1 MPSFSEQ
8 RAGNSMVEHGREAG
22 KFYRGKAGDTS
33 NFSVFFRIV
42 FCPACMATTI
52 SCKNCQTRFQGN
64 YCPQCG
70 QSAHTHRI
78 DAHYMLHDIPHS
90 ILHVDKGLPYTFI
103 QLCKNPGKALLD
115 YLQGRRVRFF
125 RPFAYVVILST
136 ISALLLKFTL
146 SETVA
151 APKNKLLSLI
161 AQYPSILVFGLIP
174 FVSLISWLVFRKKA
188 FNYWEHFLSH
198 TYLAA
203 QINVILVIMHL
214 LSLTGIF
221 ANAGLAL
228 KLAIFNGFFMTYHGY
243 TFSALFTNN
252 YREKFSTR
260 LLLEITLC
268 CFLLGS
274 IYAMSLSFSGVA
286 TRWF

>member
-1 MPSFSEQ
+1 MS
-8 RAGNSMVEHGREAG
+8 
-22 KFYRGKAGDTS
+22 
-33 NFSVFFRIV
+33 
-42 FCPACMATTI
+42 TTI
-52 SCKNCQTRFQGN
+52 SCKNCQTQFQGN

-70 QSAHTHRI
+70 QSAQTHRI

-103 QLCKNPGKALLD
+103 QLCRNPGKALLD
-115 YLQGRRVRFF
+115 YLQGKRVRFF

-146 SETVA
+146 SGTVQE
-151 APKNKLLSLI
+151 PKNKLLSLI
-161 AQYPSILVFGLIP
+161 AQYPSILIFGLIP
-174 FVSLISWLVFRKKA
+174 FVALISWMVFRKRT
-188 FNYWEHFLSH
+188 FNYWEHFLMH

-214 LSLTGIF
+214 LSLTGMF
-221 ANAGLAL
+221 TNANLGL

-252 YREKFSTR
+252 HRETFSTR

-274 IYAMSLSFSGVA
+274 AYAMALSLSGVA
-286 TRWF
+286 GRWF